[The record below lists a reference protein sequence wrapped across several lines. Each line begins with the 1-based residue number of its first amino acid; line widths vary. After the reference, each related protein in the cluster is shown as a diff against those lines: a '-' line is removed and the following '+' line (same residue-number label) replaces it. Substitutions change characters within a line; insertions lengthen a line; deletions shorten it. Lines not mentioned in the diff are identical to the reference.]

1 MLVKIVVKDY
11 HLWVKKLPLFFHC
24 KRVIDV
30 QNCGRVAWY
39 SRQRKYGILKRF
51 SEDKCSLRMNEVK
64 FWIEFWY
71 AAHRGGKKRKSDDST
86 SLNFSLRTLY
96 TATSLHCVHFIWWN
110 MRNILKSDSMR
121 SKDGKVFKA
130 LEVLKFLSNI
140 QSMLTSLGK
149 CGTLTCK
156 LFEAWTYKY
165 QIQLLQSFTTYY
177 TPIS

>member
-1 MLVKIVVKDY
+1 MVKTVVKDY

-51 SEDKCSLRMNEVK
+51 SEDKYSLRMNEVK

-96 TATSLHCVHFIWWN
+96 TATSLHIVCILFDEIWEMPWKVTAWEAK
-110 MRNILKSDSMR
+110 MGKF
-121 SKDGKVFKA
+121 SK
-130 LEVLKFLSNI
+130 LWKF
-140 QSMLTSLGK
+140 
-149 CGTLTCK
+149 
-156 LFEAWTYKY
+156 
-165 QIQLLQSFTTYY
+165 
-177 TPIS
+177 